1 MSVEKQVDLLLKNL
15 IVCSMSEIALIPGVS
30 EKTGHL
36 QSASAVA
43 TWVLQIYGIDFRN
56 P

>member
-1 MSVEKQVDLLLKNL
+1 MVSTILRLFHGNENFDVL
-15 IVCSMSEIALIPGVS
+15 IFIDASEIPGVS

-43 TWVLQIYGIDFRN
+43 TGV
-56 P
+56 